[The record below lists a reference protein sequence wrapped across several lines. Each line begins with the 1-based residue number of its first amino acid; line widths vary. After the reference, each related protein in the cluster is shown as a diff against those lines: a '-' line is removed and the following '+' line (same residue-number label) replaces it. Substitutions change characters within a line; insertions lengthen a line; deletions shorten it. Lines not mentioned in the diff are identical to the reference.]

1 VYYSDLRVIS
11 KFAVRIAGAAPE
23 VIASAPAG
31 ADTCT
36 FTSIVR
42 SIDEASPDP
51 GIIATQR
58 RIATPDGVNESIE
71 LRSRLGYPLEVE
83 IVVSVTPDC
92 APLDRI
98 KLGMNAIEQAPA
110 VQLSGTTASW
120 ADNAV
125 HASVDAPG
133 AQVGLRG
140 ETIELRWMVSVPL
153 NGGASVAWVMTAR
166 DNQAVVAGDRRRTTR
181 AMGDLRPERPRRAAN
196 DHNKRPVTRL
206 RRSRSTLVLDAIWA

>member
-1 VYYSDLRVIS
+1 MAHTGSTQSLEGHVDMPVQPLLSDELVVLRAPTQVWSAPDGTIGSRPIHGVYYSDLRVIS
-11 KFAVRIAGAAPE
+11 NFAVRIAGAAPE

-83 IVVSVTPDC
+83 IVVNMTPDC
-92 APLDRI
+92 SPLDRI
-98 KLGMNAIEQAPA
+98 KLGTKSTHQAPV
-110 VQLSGTTASW
+110 VQVTGTAASW
-120 ADNAV
+120 ASNAV
-125 HASVDAPG
+125 HARVDAPG
-133 AQVGLRG
+133 AHVSLSGD
-140 ETIELRWMVSVPL
+140 TIELL
-153 NGGASVAWVMTAR
+153 EG
-166 DNQAVVAGDRRRTTR
+166 
-181 AMGDLRPERPRRAAN
+181 
-196 DHNKRPVTRL
+196 RL
-206 RRSRSTLVLDAIWA
+206 G